1 MEPNDLSQFRRGL
14 IGVLS
19 GCAIMIGAAV
29 APAKAADLTPHDLI
43 FLDRLTFGVNASSAA
58 HLQAIGAERW
68 LNEQLHPPAS
78 SALPPAVQSQVEAM
92 ADVHKLPFD
101 ILASF
106 DAQAK
111 SANQITDPDQKKAA
125 QQVYQQAMN
134 ERGRRAAAR
143 AGRRARGAP
152 GRGRRRGAGF

>member
-19 GCAIMIGAAV
+19 GYAIMIGAAV

-43 FLDRLTFGVNASSAA
+43 FLDRLTFGVNASSAV

-68 LNEQLHPPAS
+68 LNEQLQPPAS
-78 SALPPAVQSQVEAM
+78 SALPPAAQSQVEAM

-111 SANQITDPDQKKAA
+111 
-125 QQVYQQAMN
+125 
-134 ERGRRAAAR
+134 
-143 AGRRARGAP
+143 AP
-152 GRGRRRGAGF
+152 IKSRTRTRKRPRSRSI